1 MPKMTYRRAEWL
13 AIAEELAAPR
23 WPVPPGLAERV
34 RALLQEIP
42 DAWPEQSAT
51 LELDA
56 SSAEAVRAVRA
67 RLAGRDP
74 GAGQRA
80 ASVAEANA
88 IIRDHQRH
96 QD

>member
-13 AIAEELAAPR
+13 AIAEELAAAH

-34 RALLQEIP
+34 QALLHEIP

-56 SSAEAVRAVRA
+56 SSAEVVRAVRA
-67 RLAGRDP
+67 RLAGRAP

-80 ASVAEANA
+80 ASIAEANA

-96 QD
+96 QE

>member
-1 MPKMTYRRAEWL
+1 MPNMTYRRAEWL
-13 AIAEELAAPR
+13 AIAEELAAPQ
-23 WPVPPGLAERV
+23 WSVPPGLAERV
-34 RALLQEIP
+34 QALLHEIP

-56 SSAEAVRAVRA
+56 SSAETVRAVRA
-67 RLAGRDP
+67 KLAGRAR

-80 ASVAEANA
+80 ASVAEADA